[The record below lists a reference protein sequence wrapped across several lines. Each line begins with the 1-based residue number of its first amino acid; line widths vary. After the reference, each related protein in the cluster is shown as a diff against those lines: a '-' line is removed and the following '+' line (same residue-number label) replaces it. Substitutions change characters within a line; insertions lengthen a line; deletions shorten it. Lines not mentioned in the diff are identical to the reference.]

1 LSVALST
8 LGQRLRGCSVAG
20 VGIADEM
27 ISSLSQLMLL
37 SLLML
42 AQQHNEYVY
51 VNDTEKNARAAT
63 CLVSSS
69 SESMI
74 TTTTSDA
81 TAAFGRATGRHHQV
95 PILRALCRHRHKNL
109 IPPRKSFRKC
119 HFVNVKIRG
128 DEIAQ
133 KGTSFCGW
141 CCTVHMSK
149 VLKTQKRG
157 RKVKFR
163 PLFGCFIT
171 FFWPSPFVSGHSQ
184 VISLARRRRQGLFA
198 CS

>member
-1 LSVALST
+1 M
-8 LGQRLRGCSVAG
+8 
-20 VGIADEM
+20 IA
-27 ISSLSQLMLL
+27 SLSQLMLL

-184 VISLARRRRQGLFA
+184 GVLINPKTNLYRWSLRLKIRNKFFRLHFFRLCRCFLRTDD
-198 CS
+198 